1 MTTTFTYVLDNE
13 QDLLKVV
20 QVLNEKDASYSV
32 NLKDQSIRI
41 TEAEASRCGFF
52 SILPDKYKYKL
63 VLKYVYGVLPKKK
76 K

>member
-1 MTTTFTYVLDNE
+1 MIDMTTLFTYVFDNE

-41 TEAEASRCGFF
+41 TEVEASRCGFF
-52 SILPDKYKYKL
+52 SILSDKYKYKL
-63 VLKYVYGVLPKKK
+63 VLKYVYGSPI
-76 K
+76 